1 MYPGSG
7 KLSHSVPDRAP
18 SIVDFQMSA
27 GSDAPYMVPPQAL
40 SSGWLSSVPTQT
52 AVAIDG
58 V

>member
-7 KLSHSVPDRAP
+7 KLSHSVRDRAP
-18 SIVDFQMSA
+18 SFAYFQRSA
-27 GSDAPYMVPPQAL
+27 GSAAPYMVPPQAL